1 MLDLRFFLE
10 KADSYL
16 QAAKTAEQNGDIST
30 AKFNYLKS
38 AECLL
43 KAAKK
48 SPAALKEQRLNNAEK
63 LKAYAEHINIQYSTR
78 NNQCSSKPHFQVR
91 ATGNKQQI
99 TDNGSMV
106 SEFEPR
112 TTDNGQRTTFSSI
125 AGLEAVKEII
135 RLRLIY
141 PFLHPE
147 LAEEYGKRKGGGIL
161 LYGPPGTGKTLL
173 ARAVAGEVDAAFFP
187 IKPSEI
193 MSKWVG
199 ESEQNI
205 KNLFDSAREHERAV
219 IFIDEIEALIPRRK
233 SGQSTVMM
241 RVVPQILAELEG
253 FEKHKGC
260 LLFLGATNEP
270 WALDSAVMRP
280 GRFDEKILVPL
291 PDLPAREQILRMNL
305 EGLPIDENFDFNLL
319 AEQLEGYS
327 GADIRNVCQK
337 ASDIPYKEALTN
349 GTKRM
354 INFNDFGIVL
364 KETKPS
370 VNLKMVEKYLNF

>member
-10 KADSYL
+10 KADEYL
-16 QAAKTAEQNGDIST
+16 RTAKTAEQTSDFVT

-43 KAAKK
+43 KAAEK
-48 SPAALKEQRLNNAEK
+48 SPAALKKQRFSNAEK
-63 LKAYAEHINIQYSTR
+63 LKKYAEKLAVGPKIGSPKYQIPNADQQSQTSDFQPQQTDKIN
-78 NNQCSSKPHFQVR
+78 K
-91 ATGNKQQI
+91 
-99 TDNGSMV
+99 
-106 SEFEPR
+106 
-112 TTDNGQRTTFSSI
+112 TTFEQI

-147 LAEEYGKRKGGGIL
+147 LADEYGKRKGGGIL

-187 IKPSEI
+187 IKPSEV

-205 KNLFDSAREHERAV
+205 KNLFEAARQHERSV
-219 IFIDEIEALIPRRK
+219 IFIDEIEALVPKRR

-253 FEKHKGC
+253 FDNHNGC

-270 WALDSAVMRP
+270 WALDPAVMRP

-291 PDLPAREQILRMNL
+291 PDLPARLQILKMNL
-305 EGLPIDENFDFNLL
+305 EGLPIDENFDFNTLTVSL
-319 AEQLEGYS
+319 NGYS
-327 GADIRNVCQK
+327 GADIRNICQK
-337 ASDIPYKEALTN
+337 ASDIPYKEALTK

-370 VNLKMVEKYLNF
+370 VSKKAIEKYIKWQND

>member
-16 QAAKTAEQNGDIST
+16 NTAKEAEKNNDVST
-30 AKFNYLKS
+30 ARFNYLKS

-43 KAAKK
+43 KAAEN
-48 SPAALKEQRLNNAEK
+48 SPAALKKQRINNAEK
-63 LKAYAEHINIQYSTR
+63 LKAYAEHLNIQY
-78 NNQCSSKPHFQVR
+78 QSKPHFQVR

-99 TDNGSMV
+99 TNDGSRA
-106 SEFEPR
+106 SGFEPQA
-112 TTDNGQRTTFSSI
+112 TDNQQPTTFAQI
-125 AGLEAVKEII
+125 AGLESVKEII

-141 PFLHPE
+141 PFLQPE

-205 KNLFDSAREHERAV
+205 KNLFDSARKHERAV
-219 IFIDEIEALIPRRK
+219 IFIDEIEALIPKRK

-253 FEKHKGC
+253 FEKHNGC

-270 WALDSAVMRP
+270 WALDLAVMRP

-291 PDLPAREQILRMNL
+291 PDISARAYILQMNL
-305 EGLPIDENFDFNLL
+305 EGLPVDENVDFNIL
-319 AEQLEGYS
+319 AEQLDGYS
-327 GADIRNVCQK
+327 GADIRNICQK
-337 ASDIPYKEALTN
+337 ASDIPYREALIN
-349 GTKRM
+349 NIKRM
-354 INFNDFGIVL
+354 ININDFDIVL
-364 KETKPS
+364 QETKSS
-370 VNLKMVEKYLNF
+370 VNKKSVEKYLKWEA